1 MITVK
6 HGDKYPIE
14 FVANMDLTDASV
26 RLLAKKVGTTT
37 VLALDASVTDGPGGV
52 ITHNLDGTLITGQYD
67 IEAEATIGNEIIT
80 FPNDGYERL
89 VVTTD
94 LG

>member
-14 FVANMDLTDASV
+14 FVVNMDLTSATV
-26 RLLAKKVGTTT
+26 RLLAEKVGTTT
-37 VLALDASVTDGPGGV
+37 PIVLEASVTDATAGE
-52 ITHNLDGTLITGQYD
+52 ITHQMDGTLAVGQYN
-67 IEAEATIGNEIIT
+67 IEAEATIGDEVIT
-80 FPNDGYERL
+80 FPNYGYERL

>member
-14 FVANMDLTDASV
+14 FVVNMDLTGATV
-26 RLLAKKVGTTT
+26 RLLAEKVGTTT
-37 VLALDASVTDGPGGV
+37 PIVLEASVTDAAAGE
-52 ITHNLDGTLITGQYD
+52 ITHQMDGTLAVGQYN
-67 IEAEATIGNEIIT
+67 IEAEATIGGEVIT